1 MLRILLFL
9 LLALPLQSLMAQD
22 GAYAE
27 PVSENIYLVP
37 LSGCN
42 AAFYVGE
49 DGVYVVDA
57 GMTPDEGR
65 QLIEAV
71 RSVTEKPLLYLI
83 LTHYHFDH
91 VGGVQVFPD
100 ETKIVA
106 HQNFTSAV
114 SKDGGKLLKGFIEE
128 MEAQYVIYEAQ
139 ISERTKVLESAGRY
153 GAADSLKQQLAGYRA
168 FIDSSRAVKKVK
180 PDVVFDKNLILKSGK
195 EKIELRY
202 AGSAHSGCDL
212 IVIFPGGE
220 VIHVGDLNFGRSFP
234 FLDRSSGGSIYGWI
248 KALDEIS
255 AMKEVTTV
263 LSGHDAPG
271 NLGSLQEMKT
281 LLNDMLDAV
290 NSAVFKQLSLE
301 ETLRT
306 VTLEKY
312 SAYPGRDLLEKD
324 IRAIYEELT
333 GK

>member
-1 MLRILLFL
+1 MQRILLFL
-9 LLALPLQSLMAQD
+9 LLVMPLQQAMAQY
-22 GAYAE
+22 GASAE
-27 PVSENIYLVP
+27 AVGENIYQVP

-71 RSVTEKPLLYLI
+71 RSVTDKPLLYLI

-106 HQNFTSAV
+106 HQNFSTAV
-114 SKDGGKLLKGFIEE
+114 KKDGGKLLKGFIEE
-128 MEAQYVIYEAQ
+128 MEAQYVVYEAQ
-139 ISERTKVLESAGRY
+139 ISEHAKILESAGKY
-153 GAADSLKQQLAGYRA
+153 STADSLRQKLLIYRS
-168 FIDSSRAVKKVK
+168 FIDSSRAVKSVK
-180 PDVVFDKNLILKSGK
+180 PDLVFEKSLILKSGK
-195 EKIELRY
+195 EKLELRY
-202 AGSAHSGCDL
+202 PGNAHSGCDL

-220 VIHVGDLNFGRSFP
+220 VVHIGDLNFGRSFP
-234 FLDRSSGGSIYGWI
+234 YLDRSSGGSIYGWI
-248 KALDEIS
+248 KALDDIS
-255 AMKEVTTV
+255 TMKQVTTV

-271 NLGSLQEMKT
+271 NLGTLQEMKT

-290 NSAVFKQLSLE
+290 NSAVFNKLSLE

-306 VTLEKY
+306 VTMEKY
-312 SAYPGRDLLEKD
+312 DAYPGRDLLEKD